1 MIWKLEHLKT
11 RKFKTLEIKKIY
23 EFEFLFGSVAI
34 FHISLPIARWL
45 SKSVLVIDWALILF
59 ETYNRIRVTLHWS
72 VSHTRYLASV
82 FFFIF
87 LHPYCYPF
95 CLSTLHHAEICLLYF
110 LNCILIFLFI
120 FLHFSTKF
128 SEKIPQRVSL
138 FSDNE
143 NNFNIVSF
151 FLCRNKVLIEQII
164 KEMVKLIA
172 ASHLKI

>member
-1 MIWKLEHLKT
+1 MNLNFCLEVLQSFIYHYRLPDDYRNLFSLSIELLYYLKHT
-11 RKFKTLEIKKIY
+11 TV
-23 EFEFLFGSVAI
+23 FESRFIDQLAI
-34 FHISLPIARWL
+34 HDTQLL
-45 SKSVLVIDWALILF
+45 
-59 ETYNRIRVTLHWS
+59 Y
-72 VSHTRYLASV
+72 

-87 LHPYCYPF
+87 LYPYCYPF